1 MTRDRQI
8 GTSAKNKPSERW
20 KEEPMECPAL
30 ALLHWLRRGEN
41 TKGTGQT
48 ECDSR
53 RQLLFPTSAF
63 QRHIPLCFARVQ
75 TRAYWKYCFDSDRPQ
90 SLPPLIQWFPGVQQL
105 HEYKRDSL
113 ILSKV
118 WRRGEPP
125 PLRHPPRSLFGII
138 LQSVLALAATMP
150 YSSLCQWNNTA
161 SVAMDRA
168 QQQLSAYADIAACEA
183 DASVFLHANYA
194 FFKFQNRDSAC
205 EWTGTGASFCR
216 LMFWRRQRYK
226 NPRETHT
233 QRRWAPPLERQ
244 GGLIRNGTILTDYT
258 TRLLAVKIIED

>member
-1 MTRDRQI
+1 MVSS
-8 GTSAKNKPSERW
+8 SAAASWIQKGLSHIVKSM
-20 KEEPMECPAL
+20 EEGRATPA
-30 ALLHWLRRGEN
+30 
-41 TKGTGQT
+41 
-48 ECDSR
+48 
-53 RQLLFPTSAF
+53 
-63 QRHIPLCFARVQ
+63 
-75 TRAYWKYCFDSDRPQ
+75 
-90 SLPPLIQWFPGVQQL
+90 
-105 HEYKRDSL
+105 
-113 ILSKV
+113 
-118 WRRGEPP
+118 PP
-125 PLRHPPRSLFGII
+125 PPSIPFWDNSSI
-138 LQSVLALAATMP
+138 SLALAATMP

-233 QRRWAPPLERQ
+233 QRRCAPPLARQ